1 MNLGATTTTN
11 TNTNT
16 NTNTTPPPTTTE
28 THLLGVGVEVRRK
41 EHSRGPVGRR
51 VALPAV
57 VEASGAERGLVA

>member
-16 NTNTTPPPTTTE
+16 NTTPTTTTE